1 MSITMDM
8 NFVEMTDFSQVT
20 LKDNTKKVI
29 LVDDEE
35 FNFIKKLRQQ
45 KALKAIQSFAGS
57 SKNSDIETGLETIR
71 ALQGSVKDDFLSELL
86 EERRQD
92 KVRENLHE

>member
-1 MSITMDM
+1 MPITMDM
-8 NFVEMTDFSQVT
+8 NSAQTTDFSEVI
-20 LKDNTKKVI
+20 LNDNTKKVI

-35 FNFIKKLRQQ
+35 FNVIKKLRQQ

-57 SKNSDIETGLETIR
+57 SKNSDIGTGLEKIF
-71 ALQGSVKDDFLSELL
+71 ALKGSVKDDFLTELL

-92 KVRENLHE
+92 RIRENLHE